1 MQKYSSKN
9 TSVNTISKIYK
20 KYDFKENSIILDYGC
35 GKYDT
40 SINFM
45 KNKNC
50 IVLPYDKY
58 NRDNETNLKTLDYC
72 KNNKIDYIVCS
83 NVLNVIMEDEVIFQI
98 LDDLYK
104 IANKNTVILISIYEG
119 DKSGIGKETTK
130 GYQKNMKLKEYLKYL
145 NKFDI
150 LIRNQI
156 FICKRKTP

>member
-9 TSVNTISKIYK
+9 TSINTISKIYK
-20 KYDFKENSIILDYGC
+20 KYEFKENSIILDYGC

-58 NRDNETNLKTLDYC
+58 NRYEDINQQTLNFC

-83 NVLNVIMEDEVIFQI
+83 NVLNVILEDEVIFEI
-98 LDDLYK
+98 LDNIYE
-104 IANKNTVILISIYEG
+104 IANKNTIILISIYEG
-119 DKSGIGKETTK
+119 DKSSIGKETTK

-145 NKFDI
+145 NKFEVTI
-150 LIRNQI
+150 KNQI
-156 FICKRKTP
+156 YICKKK

>member
-9 TSVNTISKIYK
+9 TSINTISKIYK
-20 KYDFKENSIILDYGC
+20 KYEFKENSIILDYGC
-35 GKYDT
+35 GKYNT

-58 NRDNETNLKTLDYC
+58 NRNEDINKQTLEFC

-83 NVLNVIMEDEVIFQI
+83 NVLNVILEDEVIFEI
-98 LDDLYK
+98 LDNIYE
-104 IANKNTVILISIYEG
+104 IANKNTIILISIYEG
-119 DKSGIGKETTK
+119 DKSSIGKETTK

-145 NKFDI
+145 NKFEVTI
-150 LIRNQI
+150 KNQI
-156 FICKRKTP
+156 YICKKK